1 MVATALPPVLKVS
14 KYYIVG
20 ANHVVSHHNL
30 LRQTSRHA
38 EYFVEAL
45 QVFFTVFILF
55 YFTCADGLKHSD
67 VSLQHNQ

>member
-45 QVFFTVFILF
+45 QVFLQCSF
-55 YFTCADGLKHSD
+55 YFI
-67 VSLQHNQ
+67 SLVQTA